1 MKVYT
6 KVVID
11 MATMETE
18 YEESY
23 EYEGDV
29 ALCKSGDSTTKVK
42 GEIDKEYNKRM
53 ATIAESQQE
62 MAEEMMGYY
71 RQHGLPLD
79 KAMTKAG
86 LDLLPHQT
94 KLEIGR
100 LESGLESLPYQT
112 ELEIGSLEA
121 GLELLPEQTKLTMDQ
136 IKSQR
141 RLLLQQEKA
150 KSQFFHDAQGG
161 IDIRGRMGMAQAD
174 VAKGFQGALGQQR
187 LADSRMGLNPAS
199 GASMSRAQDL
209 AINQAGAMA
218 GARTQARVGAE
229 QEQFGRRQAAAGL
242 GLGV

>member
-29 ALCKSGDSTTKVK
+29 ALCKGGGGGTTKVE
-42 GEIDKEYNKRM
+42 GEVDKEYNRRM
-53 ATIAESQQE
+53 AAIAERQQD
-62 MAEEMMGYY
+62 MADTMFGYY
-71 RQHGLPLD
+71 QDHGLSYD
-79 KAMTKAG
+79 VAQVQAQEG
-86 LDLLPHQT
+86 L
-94 KLEIGR
+94 I
-100 LESGLESLPYQT
+100 PYQT
-112 ELEIGSLEA
+112 DYARREMEVGQQ
-121 GLELLPEQTKLTMDQ
+121 GLDVRSDYFTAMQNQGLPQ
-136 IKSQR
+136 
-141 RLLLQQEKA
+141 LQAQA
-150 KSQFFHDAQGG
+150 QGQFLQDAQGG

-218 GARTQARVGAE
+218 GARTQSRVGAE